1 MNIQD
6 ELDKIDFFKR
16 TKFKGFS
23 PKLSRP
29 ITKKAKEDRKEGD
42 R

>member
-1 MNIQD
+1 MNMQD
-6 ELDKIDFFKR
+6 ELEKIDFFKR

-23 PKLSRP
+23 PELSRP
-29 ITKKAKEDRKEGD
+29 ITKKSKEDRKEGD